1 MRLKRV
7 GVMAQC
13 CSKVNLVSGP
23 DMKGSMHYLTGKV
36 PLVSSDHPRMPTDSG
51 LGLFYGHSFNTFN

>member
-13 CSKVNLVSGP
+13 CSKVNLVSSP
-23 DMKGSMHYLTGKV
+23 DIKGSMIYVTI
-36 PLVSSDHPRMPTDSG
+36 
-51 LGLFYGHSFNTFN
+51 TFEYEEGSPHLIGQF